1 MFETGLALL
10 TEPNDTRSDG
20 SVHAEAQA
28 GTASVYSILAHHQ
41 REEEWVRR
49 DLLSTLQEWS
59 VRFVVEFELDVPKL
73 ALCVDCLP
81 VSRLGHFRPGHNGFG
96 LEGEIAINARYVGM
110 LAEWEILGVLLH
122 ELLHAWQQRHGEPS
136 GGNHHNEEF
145 RRKARSLGLLIGR
158 GGVTGYAD
166 SGPFRDLLRGRG
178 VLMPDGEM
186 PPRERRV
193 QGNSKSSKWSCG
205 CTNVRC
211 ATRLQATCHL
221 CGQRFAP
228 SRPSSNSMGPAG
240 NATAVTAPTSVELTT
255 PPHSL

>member
-10 TEPNDTRSDG
+10 TEPNETRSDG
-20 SVHAEAQA
+20 SVHAEVQ
-28 GTASVYSILAHHQ
+28 GCTTHVYSILAHHQ
-41 REEEWVRR
+41 REETWVRR

-73 ALCVDCLP
+73 ALCADRLP

-96 LEGEIAINARYVGM
+96 LEGEIAINAQYVSI
-110 LAEWEILGVLLH
+110 LAEWENLGVLLH
-122 ELLHAWQQRHGEPS
+122 ELLRAWQEHHGEPS
-136 GGNHHNEEF
+136 VGNHHNEET

-158 GGVTGYAD
+158 GGVTGYVD
-166 SGPFRDLLRGRG
+166 SGPFRELLQGRG
-178 VLMPDGEM
+178 VFMPDGEI

-211 ATRLQATCHL
+211 ATLLQANCHL

-228 SRPSSNSMGPAG
+228 SRPSISSMSPAG
-240 NATAVTAPTSVELTT
+240 DGTAVDAPTSVKLPTT
-255 PPHSL
+255 PHSL